1 MSIILASTSPRRRE
15 LLALLGIA
23 FEIVPPAAEEIPS
36 PGLSSREQAKQFAL
50 DKARSIA
57 RRHPDDLVLGSDT
70 VIEIDETLVGKPR
83 DLNDAETMLCQLR
96 GRSHQVHTGIALI
109 HEAAYVTVVRVETA
123 LVRMTPFTDREL
135 RRYLETE
142 ESLGKAGAYSIQGEG
157 ARFIEAI
164 EGDYST
170 IVGLPLRQT
179 ADLLEQRGVVLPAP
193 VEEIYRLKPYANW
206 KAFGQRDRER
216 RD

>member
-23 FEIVPPAAEEIPS
+23 FEIIPPVAEEIRS
-36 PGLSSREQAKQFAL
+36 PDLSPRDQAKQFAL

-57 RRHPDDLVLGSDT
+57 HRYPDDLVLGSDT
-70 VIEIDETLVGKPR
+70 VIEIDGTLVGKPR
-83 DLNDAETMLCQLR
+83 DLDDADTMLQQLR
-96 GRSHQVHTGIALI
+96 GRNHHVHTGIALI

-123 LVRMTPFTDREL
+123 LVRMTPFTDQEL
-135 RRYLETE
+135 EGYLKTE

-157 ARFIEAI
+157 ARFIEKI
-164 EGDYST
+164 KGDYPT

-179 ADLLEQRGVVLPAP
+179 ADLLEQQGVILPAP

-206 KAFGQRDRER
+206 KAFT
-216 RD
+216 

>member
-1 MSIILASTSPRRRE
+1 MSVILASTSPRRRE

-36 PGLSSREQAKQFAL
+36 PDLSPREQAKQFAL
-50 DKARSIA
+50 DKALSIA
-57 RRHPDDLVLGSDT
+57 RWHPDDLVLGSDT
-70 VIEIDETLVGKPR
+70 VIEIDGTLVGKPR
-83 DLNDAETMLCQLR
+83 DLDDAETMLCQLR
-96 GRSHQVHTGIALI
+96 GRSHHVHTAVALL

-142 ESLGKAGAYSIQGEG
+142 ESLGKAGAYSIQGAG
-157 ARFIEAI
+157 ARFIEKI
-164 EGDYST
+164 EGDYPT

-179 ADLLEQRGVVLPAP
+179 ANLLEQRGVVLPTPAD
-193 VEEIYRLKPYANW
+193 EIYRLKPYANW
-206 KAFGQRDRER
+206 KAFG
-216 RD
+216 

>member
-23 FEIVPPAAEEIPS
+23 FEVVPPMIDEIPS
-36 PGLSSREQAKQFAL
+36 PGLSPREQVKQFSL

-70 VIEIDETLVGKPR
+70 VIEIDGTLVGKPQ
-83 DLNDAETMLCQLR
+83 DLDDAETMLRQLR

-123 LVRMTPFTDREL
+123 LVRMTAFTDREL
-135 RRYLETE
+135 SRYLETE

-157 ARFIEAI
+157 ARFIEKI
-164 EGDYST
+164 EGDYPT

-179 ADLLEQRGVVLPAP
+179 VALLEQRDVTLPTP
-193 VEEIYRLKPYANW
+193 VEELYRLKPYANW
-206 KAFGQRDRER
+206 KAFG
-216 RD
+216 

>member
-23 FEIVPPAAEEIPS
+23 FEIVPPTFEEIPS
-36 PGLSSREQAKQFAL
+36 PDLSPREQAKQFAL

-70 VIEIDETLVGKPR
+70 VIEIDGTLVGKPQ
-83 DLNDAETMLCQLR
+83 DLDDAETMLRQLR
-96 GRSHQVHTGIALI
+96 GRTHQVHTGIALI

-123 LVRMTPFTDREL
+123 LVRMTAFTDQEL

-157 ARFIEAI
+157 ARFIEKI
-164 EGDYST
+164 EGDYPT

-179 ADLLEQRGVVLPAP
+179 ANLLEQRGVMLPTP
-193 VEEIYRLKPYANW
+193 VEEIYRRKPYANW
-206 KAFGQRDRER
+206 KAFR
-216 RD
+216 

>member
-1 MSIILASTSPRRRE
+1 VSVILASTSPRRRE

-23 FEIVPPAAEEIPS
+23 FEIVPPAAEEVPF
-36 PGLSSREQAKQFAL
+36 PGLPPLEQAKQFAL
-50 DKARSIA
+50 DKALSIA

-70 VIEIDETLVGKPR
+70 VIEIDGTLVGKPQ
-83 DLNDAETMLCQLR
+83 DLDDAGTMLRRLR
-96 GRSHQVHTGIALI
+96 GRSHHVHTAIALI

-135 RRYLETE
+135 RRYLETG

-164 EGDYST
+164 EGDYPT

-179 ADLLEQRGVVLPAP
+179 AALLEQRGVVLPTP
-193 VEEIYRLKPYANW
+193 VDEIYRLKPYANW
-206 KAFGQRDRER
+206 KEFT
-216 RD
+216 

>member
-23 FEIVPPAAEEIPS
+23 FEIIPPVAEEIPS
-36 PGLSSREQAKQFAL
+36 PGLSPREQAKQFAL
-50 DKARSIA
+50 DKALSIA

-70 VIEIDETLVGKPR
+70 VIEIDGTLVGKPR
-83 DLNDAETMLCQLR
+83 DLDDAETMLRQLR
-96 GRSHQVHTGIALI
+96 GKGHHVHTAIALI

-135 RRYLETE
+135 GRYLETG
-142 ESLGKAGAYSIQGEG
+142 ESLGKAGAYSIQGEA

-164 EGDYST
+164 EGDYPT

-179 ADLLEQRGVVLPAP
+179 ADLLEQRGVALPKP
-193 VEEIYRLKPYANW
+193 VGEIYRLKPYANW
-206 KAFGQRDRER
+206 KAFA
-216 RD
+216 

>member
-1 MSIILASTSPRRRE
+1 MSLILASTSPRRRE

-23 FEIVPPAAEEIPS
+23 FEVVPPAAEEVPS
-36 PGLSSREQAKQFAL
+36 PGLSPREQAKQFAL
-50 DKARSIA
+50 DKALSIA

-70 VIEIDETLVGKPR
+70 VIEIDGTLVGKPQ
-83 DLNDAETMLCQLR
+83 DLDDAESMLRQLR
-96 GRSHQVHTGIALI
+96 GRTHHVHTGIALLRQ
-109 HEAAYVTVVRVETA
+109 AAHVTVVRAETA

-142 ESLGKAGAYSIQGEG
+142 ESLGKAGAYSIQGEA
-157 ARFIEAI
+157 ARFIEKI
-164 EGDYST
+164 EGDYPT

-179 ADLLEQRGVVLPAP
+179 ADLLEQQGVILPTP

-206 KAFGQRDRER
+206 KEF
-216 RD
+216 

>member
-1 MSIILASTSPRRRE
+1 MSVILASTSPRRRE
-15 LLALLGIA
+15 LLALLGIT

-36 PGLSSREQAKQFAL
+36 PELLPREQAKQFAL
-50 DKARSIA
+50 DKALSIA
-57 RRHPDDLVLGSDT
+57 RRRPDDLVLGSDT
-70 VIEIDETLVGKPR
+70 VIEINGTLVGKPR
-83 DLNDAETMLCQLR
+83 DLDDAETMLRQLR
-96 GRSHQVHTGIALI
+96 GRSHHVHTAVALI

-142 ESLGKAGAYSIQGEG
+142 ESLGKAGAYSIQGEA
-157 ARFIEAI
+157 ARFIEKI
-164 EGDYST
+164 EGDYPT

-179 ADLLEQRGVVLPAP
+179 AGLLEQQGVMLPTP

-206 KAFGQRDRER
+206 KAFG
-216 RD
+216 